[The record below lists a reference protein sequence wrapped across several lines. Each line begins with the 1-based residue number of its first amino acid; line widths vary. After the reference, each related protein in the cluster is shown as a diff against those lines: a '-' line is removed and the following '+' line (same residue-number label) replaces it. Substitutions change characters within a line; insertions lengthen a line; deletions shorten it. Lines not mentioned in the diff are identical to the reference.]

1 MMSAPLRA
9 TTPETPTPVRA
20 SSPSRPT
27 ATDDFRMEEFWYGS
41 TALLGGVA
49 NVIMQLS
56 HAPVAY
62 GVLESTVDSGK
73 VTLHPLKRLRTTLTY
88 LSVAMMGTQE
98 EIDTYREA
106 VNTSHRSVRSNSDS
120 PVKYNAFDPKLQ
132 LWVAACLYYGIVDL
146 HERLHG
152 RLDEATLDALYA
164 KSVNLGTSLQMR
176 PEMWPADRAAFQ
188 EYWDAEL
195 AEKKIDARTKAYFDG
210 LIDLTMA
217 ALPIRIFA
225 PFHRF
230 VVTGLLPEHLRN
242 EMGMTWSPMQE
253 HTLRLLLLVI
263 GKVQSKTP
271 RAARMFPMNYYLWD
285 FRKRVR
291 SGRPL
296 V

>member
-1 MMSAPLRA
+1 M
-9 TTPETPTPVRA
+9 
-20 SSPSRPT
+20 
-27 ATDDFRMEEFWYGS
+27 DEFWYGS

-88 LSVAMMGTQE
+88 LSVAMMGTQA
-98 EIDTYREA
+98 EIATYREA
-106 VNTSHRSVRSNSDS
+106 VNTSHRTVRSGSDS

-152 RLDEATLDALYA
+152 GLDEATLDALYA

-188 EYWDAEL
+188 AYWDAEL

-210 LIDLTMA
+210 LIDLTMT
-217 ALPIRIFA
+217 PPPVRILFGW
-225 PFHRF
+225 FHRF
-230 VVTGLLPEHLRN
+230 VVTGLLPEHLRD
-242 EMGMTWSPMQE
+242 EMGMTWSPMKE

-271 RAARMFPMNYYLWD
+271 KAARMFPMNYYLWD